1 MALRGRR
8 GEVLH
13 IRNMN
18 SVVFCL
24 DALARNSNGRRGGAL
39 GTGTGAASLRAA
51 TYRTDATG
59 ERALKFRCCRRFPR
73 MPAGFRVSSIER
85 RSGRTIQCSQRARR
99 AAARRPRPA
108 RP

>member
-24 DALARNSNGRRGGAL
+24 DALARNSNGRHGDAL
-39 GTGTGAASLRAA
+39 GTAAGAASLRAA
-51 TYRTDATG
+51 PYRTDATG
-59 ERALKFRCCRRFPR
+59 ERALNSVVA
-73 MPAGFRVSSIER
+73 AGLHGSRWLPI
-85 RSGRTIQCSQRARR
+85 G
-99 AAARRPRPA
+99 
-108 RP
+108 